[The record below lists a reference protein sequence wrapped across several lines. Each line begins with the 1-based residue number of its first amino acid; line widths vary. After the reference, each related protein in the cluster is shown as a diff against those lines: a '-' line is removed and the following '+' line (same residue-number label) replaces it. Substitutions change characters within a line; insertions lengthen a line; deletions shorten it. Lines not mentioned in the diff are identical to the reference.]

1 MKNLYD
7 SALTKIVNLENK
19 IAELENT
26 INNFSENIV
35 SETRDLKVQRDNAL
49 AKIKELETEITKLT
63 EQVTY
68 LEIDLKQWVE
78 RSNKHKTVAED
89 YQQKYNQAGN
99 DLLTMTNR
107 YNKLKTMW
115 ETHNCETGTTKTTD
129 NTSTQETFKNKYLPI
144 ITVIGVL
151 VTIIGVTYSIVR
163 SKK

>member
-1 MKNLYD
+1 MSEDTAITNLKFRFPTYEALAKVYLQLTKDYADMKNLYD

-68 LEIDLKQWVE
+68 LEIDLKQWV
-78 RSNKHKTVAED
+78 
-89 YQQKYNQAGN
+89 
-99 DLLTMTNR
+99 
-107 YNKLKTMW
+107 
-115 ETHNCETGTTKTTD
+115 
-129 NTSTQETFKNKYLPI
+129 
-144 ITVIGVL
+144 
-151 VTIIGVTYSIVR
+151 
-163 SKK
+163 